1 MKASFYRFAGYYAI
15 LAGLA
20 GFLYSLSFI
29 VLKSD
34 LLSAVF
40 LLLGGLLAT
49 APLTALFADLRE
61 AEPWFALWGFFLALA
76 GALGSLV
83 HAGYDLSNAL
93 HPPAA
98 LNADLPSAIDPR
110 GLATFGLAGIGL
122 FVFSWLVMRS
132 GKFPRG
138 LGWLGYLSAVLMLM
152 LYLARLIILQASSP
166 VVAIPALL
174 EGFIVNPAWYI
185 WLGIVLLGRK

>member
-1 MKASFYRFAGYYAI
+1 
-15 LAGLA
+15 
-20 GFLYSLSFI
+20 
-29 VLKSD
+29 
-34 LLSAVF
+34 
-40 LLLGGLLAT
+40 
-49 APLTALFADLRE
+49 
-61 AEPWFALWGFFLALA
+61 LALA

-138 LGWLGYLSAVLMLM
+138 LGWLGYLSAVLMLV

>member
-61 AEPWFALWGFFLALA
+61 AEPWFALWGFFFALA

-138 LGWLGYLSAVLMLM
+138 LGWLGYLSAVLMLV